1 MKSSEAVWRTLLA
14 LRAESPLVHN
24 IVNFVAMDLAANVLL
39 AVGASPVMAHAREE
53 AADMAAI
60 AAALTINIGTLEPAW
75 VEAMHLAV
83 DKARQLEKPWVLD
96 PVGAGA
102 TPYRNEVLKALV
114 KKKPDVV
121 RGNGSEILALM
132 GKSAA
137 RGVDSAN
144 ASVEALDAARD
155 LAKKTGGVV
164 AVTGAIDYVTD
175 GKQLAA
181 VDNGHPLMGRVTA
194 TGCALTCL
202 VGACVAV
209 TAEPFAGTLH
219 ALAIYGVAGE
229 LAARQADGPGSFRVH
244 FLDALARLDRASLG
258 ERLRIE

>member
-1 MKSSEAVWRTLLA
+1 
-14 LRAESPLVHN
+14 
-24 IVNFVAMDLAANVLL
+24 
-39 AVGASPVMAHAREE
+39 
-53 AADMAAI
+53 
-60 AAALTINIGTLEPAW
+60 
-75 VEAMHLAV
+75 
-83 DKARQLEKPWVLD
+83 
-96 PVGAGA
+96 
-102 TPYRNEVLKALV
+102 
-114 KKKPDVV
+114 DVV

-155 LAKKTGGVV
+155 LARKTGGVV
-164 AVTGAIDYVTD
+164 AVTGAVDYVTD

-209 TAEPFAGTLH
+209 AAEPFAG
-219 ALAIYGVAGE
+219 
-229 LAARQADGPGSFRVH
+229 
-244 FLDALARLDRASLG
+244 
-258 ERLRIE
+258 